1 MTVGNF
7 TEVIGAE
14 GFDSISGSDLEIVYA
29 LDGNDALN
37 SPLTFFGGGLPEGA
51 ATTILVG
58 GSGNNSYQV
67 RNGSTGIVIENS
79 NSPDNLL
86 WTTIGSPGISLAN
99 SSSFV
104 AEIENRH
111 LYLGNTESDQYIILI
126 DWQEPANRIETFNLS
141 EGDLSYEEFFNSF
154 RQSSNYR
161 GNLSW
166 AELAASGEINLARLG
181 LSPDSIENTLTFIG
195 SRATDLESSLGETIE
210 QGIFL
215 VGTDEDDDFLDG
227 SPGNDS
233 LEGGLGNDG
242 LFSFGGRDTLTGGL
256 GNDRYFIPDASA
268 GSEINDIGGESD
280 DLVIIA
286 ANTNIDALAEALVNE
301 ANLSSIRT
309 NPLTFGDSAINLSL
323 PEPGI
328 VGLVKLDTDLIID
341 INRDGIAEP
350 ENDLTIFNFFN
361 EQGQFGVGAIE
372 SINNIIDTESIVDF
386 F

>member
-14 GFDSISGSDLEIVYA
+14 GFDSISGSDLEVVYA
-29 LDGNDALN
+29 LDGNDVLN
-37 SPLTFFGGGLPEGA
+37 SPPTFFGGGLPEGA

-58 GSGNNSYQV
+58 GSGSNSYQI

-86 WTTIGSPGISLAN
+86 WTTIGSPGISLEN

-126 DWQEPANRIETFNLS
+126 DWQEPKNQIETFNLS

-166 AELAASGEINLARLG
+166 VELAASGEINLARLG
-181 LSPDSIENTLTFIG
+181 LSPDSIENALTFIS
-195 SRATDLESSLGETIE
+195 SRATDLESSLRETIE
-210 QGIFL
+210 PGIFL
-215 VGTDEDDDFLDG
+215 VGTDADDFLGG

-233 LEGGLGNDG
+233 LVGGLGNDG
-242 LFSFGGRDTLTGGL
+242 LSGQGGRNTLEGGL
-256 GNDRYFIPDASA
+256 GNDIYFINPMES
-268 GSEINDIGGESD
+268 GGGGEIRDIGGELD
-280 DLVIIA
+280 DLLIVA
-286 ANTNIDALAEALVNE
+286 VNTDTNSLLGDSNSDNVRA
-301 ANLSSIRT
+301 
-309 NPLTFGDSAINLSL
+309 NPLIFGDSAINLSL
-323 PEPGI
+323 PEAGI
-328 VGLVKLDTDLIID
+328 VGLQTSNTDLIID
-341 INRDGIAEP
+341 ISRDGIAEP

-361 EQGQFGVGAIE
+361 EQGQFGEGAIE
-372 SINNIIDTESIVDF
+372 SINNIVDTQFIVDF
-386 F
+386 FS